1 MIKIAIATHKGGSG
15 KTVTSINLSA
25 GLAKKNKVLLVDLD
39 PQGHSS
45 LGLGVAVGLDEPTI
59 ADLLQD
65 PRLSPKNA
73 IRRVTDTLNL
83 LPSNIR
89 LARVGESLYAGVRRE
104 ERLNLALK
112 SLVGYDYMLM
122 DCPPSLGTLT
132 ANALA
137 CADWILVP
145 CEMGAR
151 AADGLMDLLEL
162 VSLLKGENFTR
173 WRILLT
179 KFDARKT
186 VTNEVV
192 LKALDPH
199 KDKILTTRIGVSESL
214 NQCQMAGQDIFHF
227 EPDGRGA
234 SFYADLTQ
242 EILAITKPKQPIEA
256 I

>member
-15 KTVTSINLSA
+15 KTVTAINLSA
-25 GLAKKNKVLLVDLD
+25 GLSKKNKTLLVDLD

-45 LGLGVAVGLDEPTI
+45 LGLGVAVSLDEPTI

-65 PRLSPKNA
+65 PRLPPKNA
-73 IRRVTDTLNL
+73 IRRVTGTMDI

-112 SLVGYDYMLM
+112 SLSGYDYMLM

-179 KFDARKT
+179 KFDARTT

-192 LKALDPH
+192 LKALNPH

-214 NQCQMAGQDIFHF
+214 NQCQMAGQDIFRF

-242 EILAITKPKQPIEA
+242 EILATTKPKQPIEA